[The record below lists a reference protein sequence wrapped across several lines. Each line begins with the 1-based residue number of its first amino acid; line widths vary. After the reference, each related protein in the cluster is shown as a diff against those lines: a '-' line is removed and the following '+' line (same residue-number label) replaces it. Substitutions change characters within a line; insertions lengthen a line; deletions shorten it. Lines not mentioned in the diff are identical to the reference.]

1 MLFVKPRFRFRIDD
15 LYVILV
21 FALNLCHNAAAAM
34 SQVRARSWLRT
45 CLMTVIVC
53 GAMTSYVAAMPPPLC
68 LAPLPATCQQQC
80 NETVTISNETDVLAT
95 FSFLPNRMLSCTAY
109 IAFVVSDN
117 QVYWTVLQKSRDPCT
132 YTCTLVLLCTMNF
145 PSTEYVHGLLAVWYL
160 QTFPDN
166 HKGNFNF
173 PYFDQSKMQ
182 LCKNISVIFVRMFL
196 VTPAKIS

>member
-95 FSFLPNRMLSCTAY
+95 FSFLPNRMLSCEAY

-117 QVYWTVLQKSRDPCT
+117 QVYWTVLQKSSDV
-132 YTCTLVLLCTMNF
+132 YLYF
-145 PSTEYVHGLLAVWYL
+145 GASVHDELPKHGICAW
-160 QTFPDN
+160 F
-166 HKGNFNF
+166 
-173 PYFDQSKMQ
+173 
-182 LCKNISVIFVRMFL
+182 ISSVVSADISRQPQGQFQFSIF
-196 VTPAKIS
+196 